1 MRECCVAMVLLSVP
15 MGQSALSAQVLA
27 PPARPEPSPSPGD
40 PPPQP
45 EEARSRQRSRQ
56 ELTLEGNVLGGY
68 DDNLSTPGGQPLTSH
83 PSGYTGF
90 GDEMLRYW
98 VGRDA
103 QSMEVSGRAFMN
115 TYRNA
120 GVTPSYG
127 GEKRLTVRTPLG
139 RRTHVEVEQGLRYS
153 PYFSLGLFGA
163 PQGSAGADNPD
174 RNPTN
179 ALTESRSWTTDA
191 SAYLTRQW
199 TRATKMDLD
208 YSFSKQTYV
217 NGVAFDSRTHAGS
230 LAFEQS
236 ISRTLG
242 IRLAYHRTDSRFVP
256 RDGGAIPNLSQTA
269 DVGFHY
275 QHRLS
280 RTRQLSFSAGAGA
293 MSVATVEPST
303 RAPVR
308 LWAPSGYGTLSIN
321 VGRSW
326 NIGADYRR
334 STSVPQG
341 IAPQPFIDHVGTVNA
356 GGLLQPWLETVFTA
370 GYSNGM
376 AGQPT
381 SDRARPG
388 SYDGYTGTIQLR
400 FKLTHWWSSVVS
412 LNHSQ
417 NRLNTEASRSLGVP
431 PDTHRNALRVGFT
444 WQLPLYASSIARTK
458 PPLRGPED

>member
-15 MGQSALSAQVLA
+15 MGQAAVCAQVLA
-27 PPARPEPSPSPGD
+27 PPERPSPDGSAGGR
-40 PPPQP
+40 PP
-45 EEARSRQRSRQ
+45 EKDRTRQ

-68 DDNLSTPGGQPLTSH
+68 DDNLSSPGSSQPLAPH

-90 GDEMLRYW
+90 GDETLRYW

-103 QSMEVSGRAFMN
+103 QSMEVTGRAFMN

-127 GEKRLTVRTPLG
+127 GEQRLTVQTPLG
-139 RRTHVEVEQGLRYS
+139 RRTRVEVEQGLRYS

-163 PQGSAGADNPD
+163 PQGNAGADNPD

-191 SAYLTRQW
+191 SAHLSRQW

-256 RDGGAIPNLSQTA
+256 RDGGAIPNLNQTA

-275 QHRLS
+275 QRRLS
-280 RTRQLSFSAGAGA
+280 RTRQLSLSAGAGA

-303 RAPVR
+303 RAPER
-308 LWAPSGYGTLSIN
+308 LLGPSAYGTLGLD

-334 STSVPQG
+334 STSVLQG
-341 IAPQPFIDHVGTVNA
+341 ITPQAFVNHVGTINA

-376 AGQPT
+376 AGQRT

-400 FKLTHWWSSVVS
+400 FRLTRWWSSVVS
-412 LNHSQ
+412 VNHSQ
-417 NRLNTEASRSLGVP
+417 NRLNTEASRSLGVS
-431 PDTHRNALRVGFT
+431 PDTHRNAVRVGFT
-444 WQLPLYASSIARTK
+444 WQLPLYGSSIARTK
-458 PPLRGPED
+458 PPLSGPGD